1 MEVNPLRRIDP
12 RWYLVRTKQHK
23 EKLVLNILTE
33 RIANCFLPFL
43 MTRIDHRNNAAAKIV
58 PLFPCYVF
66 AFFDLET
73 QYHSIQRTPGVN
85 GVVCAGGEPSEVD
98 ESIIEEIKN
107 RGPNGVVELP
117 RTTLEPGQSVNIRS
131 GPLRGI
137 SAVFERYLSG
147 AERAALL
154 VNFISGASVK
164 LILPAALV
172 EPTVTSAYR
181 AFHGA

>member
-1 MEVNPLRRIDP
+1 MIRIDP

-23 EKLVLNILTE
+23 EKLVQSILTE
-33 RIANCFLPFL
+33 RIPNCFLPFL
-43 MTRIDHRNNAAAKIV
+43 MTRFDPRNNSAAKIV

-73 QYHSIQRTPGVN
+73 QYHKVQRTPGVN

-98 ESIIEEIKN
+98 ESIVEEIKN

-117 RTTLEPGQSVNIRS
+117 RKTLEAGQSVNILS

-164 LILPAALV
+164 LILPVALV